1 MFSDDEA
8 IKTHFMG
15 VRKKKS
21 QFVQK
26 KFEKGPAAS
35 GKCPET
41 PDFSK
46 KIPIRCL

>member
-1 MFSDDEA
+1 MLSDDEA
-8 IKTHFMG
+8 IKTHFVG

-26 KFEKGPAAS
+26 KFEDGPAAS
-35 GKCPET
+35 GKCPEN